1 MIIDTFLGL
10 SSDIE
15 NKKLVNFKFC
25 NKMQT
30 QGIMLFSS

>member
-15 NKKLVNFKFC
+15 NKEHVNSKFC
-25 NKMQT
+25 NKMQ
-30 QGIMLFSS
+30 IKAS